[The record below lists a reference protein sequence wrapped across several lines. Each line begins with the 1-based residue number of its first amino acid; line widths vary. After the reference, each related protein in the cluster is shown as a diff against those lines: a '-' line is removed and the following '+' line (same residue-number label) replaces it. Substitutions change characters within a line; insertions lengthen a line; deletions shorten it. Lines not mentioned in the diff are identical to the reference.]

1 MQTTGVSGAAIS
13 ENLSFA
19 ISRLEE
25 MLNKQDSEAILQ
37 TIKNYKQSKNSGL
50 SCVKNP

>member
-25 MLNKQDSEAILQ
+25 MLNKQDRLLK
-37 TIKNYKQSKNSGL
+37 TTNSQRI
-50 SCVKNP
+50 PA